1 MRKRL
6 YILLFLFGLF
16 PSVYGQQSADNN
28 YVLLLNSA
36 SFGEAWSDVLYKS
49 LVEDVQQLGVRV
61 DTGELLVPMMK
72 TAEDARLRRE
82 MLLEKDPMPPRAVI
96 YIGDPG
102 WLVCRPLFDEEWKEV
117 PTLICY
123 SRDSMPESIED
134 LLSGNLDSN
143 TMVPASEMTKG
154 YNLTILKQPS
164 FIPETIEL
172 MRQLQPQMNTVAMIS
187 DHRYISLRVRDEVH
201 QAVNQHFPDLAFQSL
216 SSPELTTG
224 QLLDTLSG
232 FDDKI
237 GIIYYSWFVTQNR
250 HEYLDDHVQRVIF
263 GLAHTPIFTLTDRD
277 HEEGSFAG
285 GYYIPAISFS
295 RVASATIREILGGKP
310 ARDIPWKDG
319 GVPGAYLDYHHLVHQ
334 GVDPALFPKDAV
346 YSQAPPGFFQ
356 KYKFHLVIFGA
367 LLLLLVAAIV
377 MRMRWFV
384 QRQRQQNREVRLLS
398 QYRMLV
404 NNMPVIYLRKQ
415 IVDGPSGPASDFL
428 FLDVNPA
435 FERVFGCKQQQIIG
449 KRLSEMLSRYDKLSC
464 LAGTDQTVHSF
475 VIDGENGQ
483 HYYDKLV
490 FGSSEESI
498 WDVFCIDRTEEHLAL
513 VQMDRHRAEQDELNE
528 KYKLVLQATGLT
540 PWIWEIPEGLID
552 CDLSYTPGLES
563 GSGSRFI
570 VTEEQYY
577 SMIYPDDRER
587 IRAAYADLLAG
598 RIDILQEEYRVIYV
612 QGDYQWAK
620 SFAIVR
626 KRDASGKPIQLV
638 GASLQIDIQKRLEQD
653 LREAKEKAEESNRLK
668 SAFLA
673 NMSHEIRTPL
683 NAIVGFSDLLVET
696 EELSERQ
703 EYIKI
708 VRENND
714 LLLQLISDILDLSK
728 IEAGTF
734 EFTNG
739 DVDVNLLCED
749 IVRSMGMKA
758 KEEVELVLDNHLPVC
773 HVISDRNRIHQVIS
787 NFVNNA
793 MKFTS
798 EGSIHV
804 GYTLKDGELE
814 FYVEDTGIGIEKEQ
828 LPHIFERFVKLN
840 SFVHGT
846 GLGLSICQSIVEQ
859 LGGRIGVDSE
869 KGKGSRF
876 WFTIPGVIV
885 TEEVGCAR

>member
-82 MLLEKDPMPPRAVI
+82 MLLEKYPMPPRAVI

-683 NAIVGFSDLLVET
+683 NAIVGFSAVLTDEDESFDDESRREFSEIIKVNSFQLL
-696 EELSERQ
+696 
-703 EYIKI
+703 K
-708 VRENND
+708 
-714 LLLQLISDILDLSK
+714 LINDILDFSDFENDNITFNIRTHDAVKLCNEVVETVMASRKLEVEMRFDTDLSVLMLDTDDARLRQVLINLLVNATK
-728 IEAGTF
+728 FTEQGSIVLELKMADAGTALF
-734 EFTNG
+734 SVT
-739 DVDVNLLCED
+739 
-749 IVRSMGMKA
+749 
-758 KEEVELVLDNHLPVC
+758 
-773 HVISDRNRIHQVIS
+773 
-787 NFVNNA
+787 
-793 MKFTS
+793 
-798 EGSIHV
+798 
-804 GYTLKDGELE
+804 
-814 FYVEDTGIGIEKEQ
+814 DTGCGIPKEKQ
-828 LPHIFERFVKLN
+828 KQVFERFEKLN
-840 SFVHGT
+840 EYAQGT
-846 GLGLSICQSIVEQ
+846 GLGLSICKLTVDKW
-859 LGGRIGVDSE
+859 GGDIWIDPDYEG
-869 KGKGSRF
+869 GARF
-876 WFTIPGVIV
+876 VVSHPL
-885 TEEVGCAR
+885 

>member
-16 PSVYGQQSADNN
+16 PSVYGQQFADNN

-82 MLLEKDPMPPRAVI
+82 MLLEKYPVPPRAVI

-117 PTLICY
+117 PAVICY

-134 LLSGNLDSN
+134 LLNGNLDSN
-143 TMVPASEMTKG
+143 TMVPASKMTQG

-172 MRQLQPQMNTVAMIS
+172 MRQLQPQMNTIAMIS

-201 QAVNQHFPDLAFQSL
+201 QALNQHFPDLAFQSL

-295 RVASATIREILGGKP
+295 RVASGTIREILGGKP

-449 KRLSEMLSRYDKLSC
+449 KRLSETLSRYDKLSC

-475 VIDGENGQ
+475 VIGGESGQ
-483 HYYDKLV
+483 RYYDKLV

-498 WDVFCIDRTEEHLAL
+498 RDVFCIDRTEEHLAL
-513 VQMDRHRAEQDELNE
+513 VQMDRHRAEQEELNE

-540 PWIWEIPEGLID
+540 PWIWDIPEGLID
-552 CDLSYTPGLES
+552 CDLSYTSGLES

-638 GASLQIDIQKRLEQD
+638 GASLQIDVQKRLEQD
-653 LREAKEKAEESNRLK
+653 LREAKEKAEESNLLK

-683 NAIVGFSDLLVET
+683 NAIVGFSSVLADT
-696 EELSERQ
+696 EDDEERRQ
-703 EYIKI
+703 YITI
-708 VRENND
+708 IENNNE
-714 LLLQLISDILDLSK
+714 LLLQLINDILDLSK
-728 IEAGTF
+728 IEAGTL
-734 EFTNG
+734 EFTES
-739 DVDVNLLCED
+739 DVDLKEMFSRIEQSMKLRIPED
-749 IVRSMGMKA
+749 HPV
-758 KEEVELVLDNHLPVC
+758 EVAFEDPGGDYLIHTDP
-773 HVISDRNRIHQVIS
+773 NRLMQVVT
-787 NFVNNA
+787 NFMTNA
-793 MKFTS
+793 IKFTS
-798 EGSIHV
+798 RGSIRF
-804 GYTLKDGELE
+804 GYRDWNDGELY
-814 FYVEDTGIGIEKEQ
+814 FYVSDTGCGIPAEKQQEV
-828 LPHIFERFVKLN
+828 FGRFVKLN
-840 SFVHGT
+840 TFAQGT
-846 GLGLSICQSIVEQ
+846 GLGLSICETIVTK

-869 KGKGSRF
+869 EGKGSTF
-876 WFTIPGVIV
+876 WFTLPWRPV
-885 TEEVGCAR
+885 TP

>member
-82 MLLEKDPMPPRAVI
+82 MLLEKNPMPPRAVI

-683 NAIVGFSDLLVET
+683 NAIVGFSSVLADT
-696 EELSERQ
+696 EGDEERRQ
-703 EYIKI
+703 YITI
-708 VRENND
+708 IENNNE
-714 LLLQLISDILDLSK
+714 LLLQLINDILDLSK
-728 IEAGTF
+728 IEAGTL
-734 EFTNG
+734 EFTES
-739 DVDVNLLCED
+739 DVDLKEMFFRIEQSMKLRIPED
-749 IVRSMGMKA
+749 HPV
-758 KEEVELVLDNHLPVC
+758 EVAFEDPGGDYLIHTDP
-773 HVISDRNRIHQVIS
+773 NRLMQVVT
-787 NFVNNA
+787 NFMTNA
-793 MKFTS
+793 IKFTS
-798 EGSIHV
+798 EGSIRF
-804 GYTLKDGELE
+804 GYRNRNDGELY
-814 FYVEDTGIGIEKEQ
+814 FYVSDTGCGIPAGKQQEV
-828 LPHIFERFVKLN
+828 FGRFVKLN
-840 SFVHGT
+840 TFAQGT
-846 GLGLSICQSIVEQ
+846 GLGLSICETIVSK
-859 LGGRIGVDSE
+859 LGGRIGVASE
-869 KGKGSRF
+869 EGKGSTF
-876 WFTIPGVIV
+876 WFTLPWRPV
-885 TEEVGCAR
+885 TP